1 MNGPDFLTL
10 CEEYIKAINE
20 GTIPDIPDAWTSVVE
35 VQCKQAVEKS
45 LELYIRK
52 MEELEHRI
60 PLTADDLLSYH
71 SENQQAALNH
81 FQSVTKGI
89 P

>member
-1 MNGPDFLTL
+1 MFIFDHIETKSLNGVGMNGPDFLTL

-52 MEELEHRI
+52 MEELEH
-60 PLTADDLLSYH
+60 
-71 SENQQAALNH
+71 
-81 FQSVTKGI
+81 
-89 P
+89 